1 MKQNET
7 ITTDYLSGFQYKM
20 TVLQFFQHAEG
31 YVNVT
36 RMKGGVMKFDYVFNY
51 TDHLGNIRL
60 SYAWNNDTSSLKI
73 LEENHYYPFGLKHT
87 NYNANKYRFDEF
99 KKEEAQAATTPQTEE
114 ELIALKIKQENP
126 LDKPLPTTKLSLTS
140 VNASYNYKFQ
150 SQERQ
155 DELGLNWD
163 SFKWRN
169 YDYAIGR
176 FMCVDPL
183 ATDFPQWSPYV
194 FSGNLVTM
202 TRELEGMEPS
212 YLIGADGKLTQG
224 AITVMNSA
232 FGYTPKSLTNT
243 TWISDNDPRAN
254 IIQTSLIP
262 NKSVAVTWRNSVAYD
277 HNASKK
283 PSYWWLG
290 TIAHEQRHRS
300 DIDAFGGREFY
311 KMYASEGIMEFG
323 NPDNMLIEQA
333 GYTNDKYGTQLWNYN
348 NGEVAR
354 IFQNGGVTENQR
366 SQMLESAGS
375 RFKRDVILNDL
386 ISNNSSLINKTTDII
401 NGLGNSTSD
410 KSMKLTLSSLISS
423 WQQSINNAKK
433 EQTNITNTY
442 GK

>member
-1 MKQNET
+1 MPT
-7 ITTDYLSGFQYKM
+7 IFI
-20 TVLQFFQHAEG
+20 
-31 YVNVT
+31 
-36 RMKGGVMKFDYVFNY
+36 
-51 TDHLGNIRL
+51 NIRQ
-60 SYAWNNDTSSLKI
+60 I
-73 LEENHYYPFGLKHT
+73 LELFCYFYPV
-87 NYNANKYRFDEF
+87 Y
-99 KKEEAQAATTPQTEE
+99 
-114 ELIALKIKQENP
+114 ELIYE
-126 LDKPLPTTKLSLTS
+126 
-140 VNASYNYKFQ
+140 VNYKYKFQ

-262 NKSVAVTWRNSVAYD
+262 NMSVAVTWRNSVAYD

-283 PSYWWLG
+283 PNYWWLG

-348 NGEVAR
+348 NGEVGR

-410 KSMKLTLSSLISS
+410 KSIKSTLSSLISS